1 MANIV
6 ELRDMT
12 DDELEEMLENDREEI
27 FNLRFQLA
35 SARLEDVSRIRH
47 VRREIAQLET
57 VLRMRE
63 LAVET
68 ALEQPQVQEA
78 VDGKGW
84 DADAHFVY
92 EESAWHVDFSDENED
107 ELISTSV
114 DLNRKRMRS
123 RKERRN
129 RR

>member
-6 ELRDMT
+6 ELREMA

-63 LAVET
+63 LAVDS
-68 ALEQPQVQEA
+68 ALDQPQVQE
-78 VDGKGW
+78 VVEGKEW
-84 DADAHFVY
+84 DAEAHFVY
-92 EESAWHVDFSDENED
+92 EDSAWHVNFTDENDD

-114 DLNRKRMRS
+114 DLNSKRTMSRS
-123 RKERRN
+123 ARRDQ
-129 RR
+129 

>member
-6 ELRDMT
+6 ELREMT

-35 SARLEDVSRIRH
+35 SARLEDVSRIRT

-63 LAVET
+63 LAVDT
-68 ALEQPQVQEA
+68 ALDQPQVQE
-78 VDGKGW
+78 VVEGKDW
-84 DADAHFVY
+84 DAEAHFVY
-92 EESAWHVDFSDENED
+92 EDSAWRVDFTDENDD
-107 ELISTSV
+107 ELITTSV
-114 DLNRKRMRS
+114 DLNSKRIKS
-123 RKERRN
+123 RRARQELR
-129 RR
+129 

>member
-6 ELRDMT
+6 ELREMT

-35 SARLEDVSRIRH
+35 SARLEDVSRIRT

-63 LAVET
+63 LAVDT
-68 ALEQPQVQEA
+68 ALDQPQVQE
-78 VDGKGW
+78 VVEGKDW
-84 DADAHFVY
+84 DAEAHFVY
-92 EESAWHVDFSDENED
+92 EDSAWRVDFTDENDD
-107 ELISTSV
+107 ELITTSV
-114 DLNRKRMRS
+114 DLNSKRTKS
-123 RKERRN
+123 RRARREL
-129 RR
+129 R

>member
-6 ELRDMT
+6 ELREMT

-63 LAVET
+63 LAVDS
-68 ALEQPQVQEA
+68 ALYQPQVQE
-78 VDGKGW
+78 VVEGKEW
-84 DADAHFVY
+84 EAEAHFVY
-92 EESAWHVDFSDENED
+92 EDSAWRVDFIDENDD

-114 DLNRKRMRS
+114 DLNSKRTMS
-123 RKERRN
+123 RRARRDQ
-129 RR
+129 

>member
-6 ELRDMT
+6 ELREMA

-35 SARLEDVSRIRH
+35 SARLEDVSRIRR

-63 LAVET
+63 LAVDS
-68 ALEQPQVQEA
+68 ALEQPQVQE
-78 VDGKGW
+78 VVEGKEW
-84 DADAHFVY
+84 DAEAHFVY
-92 EESAWHVDFSDENED
+92 EDSAWHVNFTDENDD

-114 DLNRKRMRS
+114 DLNSKRTMSRS
-123 RKERRN
+123 ARRG
-129 RR
+129 R